1 MYKITSTE
9 IKLNLQGKG
18 GFLTRAEL
26 NSEIGKIYEKEIF
39 GVNTKEVI

>member
-18 GFLTRAEL
+18 GFLKRAEL

-39 GVNTKEVI
+39 GVNAKEVI

>member
-9 IKLNLQGKG
+9 LNLQGKG
-18 GFLTRAEL
+18 GFLNRAEL